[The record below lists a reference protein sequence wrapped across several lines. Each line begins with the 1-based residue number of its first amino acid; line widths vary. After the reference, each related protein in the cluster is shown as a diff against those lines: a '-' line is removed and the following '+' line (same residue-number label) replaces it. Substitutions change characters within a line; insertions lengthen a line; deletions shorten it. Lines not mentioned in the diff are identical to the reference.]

1 MRHQSEAVL
10 GFHSSVDIVVESG
23 REGQAEMLEQSHSEQ
38 EDDGPAEIVSDAHAA
53 PALERHETVR
63 LLQSPLGRAS
73 SAPVRHVDKEALRT
87 ELQRIRPQGRIEIH
101 CPPDGHDHGPFRDP
115 ITSQMAIL
123 KHHKRKYNL
132 NRDKIKR
139 EKIIHIQCPVRHSER
154 QYGLDTLDFTYCGL
168 RPRHPASVC
177 GIARHSSTIQSADDA
192 INLLVD
198 SSLKQKH
205 GRSENEGI
213 KNCIPQIS
221 RSYINR
227 P

>member
-1 MRHQSEAVL
+1 M
-10 GFHSSVDIVVESG
+10 
-23 REGQAEMLEQSHSEQ
+23 
-38 EDDGPAEIVSDAHAA
+38 
-53 PALERHETVR
+53 
-63 LLQSPLGRAS
+63 
-73 SAPVRHVDKEALRT
+73 
-87 ELQRIRPQGRIEIH
+87 
-101 CPPDGHDHGPFRDP
+101 
-115 ITSQMAIL
+115 
-123 KHHKRKYNL
+123 
-132 NRDKIKR
+132 
-139 EKIIHIQCPVRHSER
+139 RHSER

-227 P
+227 PWKNLPAPIKLDQVRPLFVSTTPLNTCCCVVIRPKTISSSDKRNPVSERGSSTWDSVCKVVVNVTWRRQKISQEIIIGWEMWRTRQKKAKKIAPGAMTARSTGASPSQGPPKRRGRNAGQ

>member
-132 NRDKIKR
+132 NRDKVER
-139 EKIIHIQCPVRHSER
+139 ELFTSNVPCGTPSGNMVLIRWTSHIV
-154 QYGLDTLDFTYCGL
+154 
-168 RPRHPASVC
+168 ASVQ
-177 GIARHSSTIQSADDA
+177 GIRLASVA
-192 INLLVD
+192 
-198 SSLKQKH
+198 
-205 GRSENEGI
+205 
-213 KNCIPQIS
+213 
-221 RSYINR
+221 
-227 P
+227 